1 MVENFTDFYDTL
13 FEFSANIAY
22 RIVKEKNISK
32 DIAQEVFMYFLK
44 EEDKLDYSDEEC
56 LRAKVHNKT
65 RKVCLD
71 YLKRSCNRHEMCI
84 IDDEDNGEEIIDE
97 KANPEAVIL

>member
-1 MVENFTDFYDTL
+1 MVENFTDFYDTF

-65 RKVCLD
+65 RKVCLVVCAPSSRQ
-71 YLKRSCNRHEMCI
+71 LKKYRFFATQIMLGSIFML
-84 IDDEDNGEEIIDE
+84 
-97 KANPEAVIL
+97 P

>member
-1 MVENFTDFYDTL
+1 MVENFTDFYDTF

-56 LRAKVHNKT
+56 LT
-65 RKVCLD
+65 
-71 YLKRSCNRHEMCI
+71 
-84 IDDEDNGEEIIDE
+84 
-97 KANPEAVIL
+97 

>member
-1 MVENFTDFYDTL
+1 MVENFTDFYDTF

-71 YLKRSCNRHEMCI
+71 YLKRSCNRHDVLLTMRI
-84 IDDEDNGEEIIDE
+84 T
-97 KANPEAVIL
+97 ARRL

>member
-44 EEDKLDYSDEEC
+44 EEDKLDYSDEE
-56 LRAKVHNKT
+56 
-65 RKVCLD
+65 
-71 YLKRSCNRHEMCI
+71 
-84 IDDEDNGEEIIDE
+84 
-97 KANPEAVIL
+97 

>member
-32 DIAQEVFMYFLK
+32 DIAQ
-44 EEDKLDYSDEEC
+44 
-56 LRAKVHNKT
+56 R
-65 RKVCLD
+65 
-71 YLKRSCNRHEMCI
+71 YLCTF
-84 IDDEDNGEEIIDE
+84 
-97 KANPEAVIL
+97 

>member
-56 LRAKVHNKT
+56 LTKLSKNSPTSSGSEMNCGSEHKCS
-65 RKVCLD
+65 KE
-71 YLKRSCNRHEMCI
+71 SC
-84 IDDEDNGEEIIDE
+84 
-97 KANPEAVIL
+97 K

>member
-32 DIAQEVFMYFLK
+32 DIAQEVCAMASSPSK
-44 EEDKLDYSDEEC
+44 SWT
-56 LRAKVHNKT
+56 NW
-65 RKVCLD
+65 
-71 YLKRSCNRHEMCI
+71 I
-84 IDDEDNGEEIIDE
+84 ILMKN
-97 KANPEAVIL
+97 V